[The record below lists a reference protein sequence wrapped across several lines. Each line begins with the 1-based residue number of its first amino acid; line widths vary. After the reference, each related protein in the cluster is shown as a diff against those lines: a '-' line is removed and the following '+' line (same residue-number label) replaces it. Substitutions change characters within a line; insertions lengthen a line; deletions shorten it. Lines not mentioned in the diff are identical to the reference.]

1 MKKII
6 SLMLSFLI
14 TSSLV
19 IGCSNTKEDNSD
31 KSETIQKSTEKV
43 TVNMG
48 APDGLPAIAIAK
60 LSQENPKIKDNYEV
74 KYNLE
79 ATSDALSTDVMKEN
93 LDMAIVPSNMA
104 ATAYNKTSNYQI
116 LGTVGKGSFYL
127 VSSDKDVTD
136 LNDSLKNK
144 EVGSIGKNLTPDITV
159 QALLKEQKVDTSKIT
174 FNYSNEASDLVSLM
188 ATGKLTTGIVP
199 EPALSGLLAKNSNL
213 KVICA
218 VNDIWKDVYK
228 NENGYPQST
237 LIVKTSFAK
246 ENKEFVES
254 FVKALDENI
263 NWTNKNPKEAG
274 EYASKFGVS
283 LKPELLVKAI
293 DRTNLKFISAKDSK
307 EDYTNYFEILNSFN
321 PKVLGGSIPKD
332 DIFYLSK

>member
-1 MKKII
+1 M
-6 SLMLSFLI
+6 
-14 TSSLV
+14 
-19 IGCSNTKEDNSD
+19 
-31 KSETIQKSTEKV
+31 
-43 TVNMG
+43 
-48 APDGLPAIAIAK
+48 
-60 LSQENPKIKDNYEV
+60 
-74 KYNLE
+74 
-79 ATSDALSTDVMKEN
+79 
-93 LDMAIVPSNMA
+93 
-104 ATAYNKTSNYQI
+104 
-116 LGTVGKGSFYL
+116 
-127 VSSDKDVTD
+127 
-136 LNDSLKNK
+136 
-144 EVGSIGKNLTPDITV
+144 GSIGKNLTPDITV
-159 QALLKEQKVDTSKIT
+159 QALLKEQKVGTSKIT
-174 FNYSNEASDLVSLM
+174 FNYSNEASDVVSLM

-218 VNDIWKDVYK
+218 VNDVWKDVYK

-237 LIVKTSFAK
+237 LIVKTSFVK

-307 EDYTNYFEILNSFN
+307 EDYTNYFKILNSFN